1 MVDNQD
7 APVMGRVKYFLII
20 IGTST
25 PSYLQQLFNQ
35 VWLFTKAM
43 LAAQA

>member
-7 APVMGRVKYFLII
+7 APVMGRVKYLLII
-20 IGTST
+20 MGTST
-25 PSYLQQLFNQ
+25 PSYLFNQ